1 MGLMRLIRRN
11 VGRVRRGGRAG
22 EVPLGDWVERGVRGF
37 LFDLTGRGVGRAVIG
52 SGIRH
57 LAGRCDLLRDR
68 RFVNASL
75 LKLVLVD
82 LGDRM

>member
-1 MGLMRLIRRN
+1 MRLIRRS

-57 LAGRCDLLRDR
+57 LAGRCGLLCDR
-68 RFVNASL
+68 GFRNHSL